1 MPVDPK
7 LGARQDWFNRESE
20 TAMIKISHLRTGL
33 LLSAMT
39 LAGCANAPL
48 PSLTTGSLFGSKP
61 DATAVATTPTPAAAP
76 VIRNDPTARALYV
89 SRVAAKAQR
98 CGFNFDADKLKSR
111 FLAAEGAAPGTDVAE
126 LAKLDKVYGVSL
138 SGTTKAVRADES
150 YCTDARTAHMKADLA
165 RHLAGDYTPGEPLKV
180 VDDDDGGLFSGSGG
194 LFDGTSNGTYKSPTL
209 PTDNR

>member
-1 MPVDPK
+1 
-7 LGARQDWFNRESE
+7 
-20 TAMIKISHLRTGL
+20 MIKITLARTSL
-33 LLSAMT
+33 LLTIIAM
-39 LAGCANAPL
+39 AGCSNAPL

-76 VIRNDPTARALYV
+76 VIRNDPTSRALYV

-111 FLAAEGAAPGTDVAE
+111 FLAAEGAVPGADVAG
-126 LAKLDKVYGVSL
+126 LAKLDKVYNVSL
-138 SGTTKAVRADES
+138 SGTTKAVRADEA

-165 RHLAGDYTPGEPLKV
+165 RHLAGDYSPGEPLKV
-180 VDDDDGGLFSGSGG
+180 VDEDDGGLFSGSGG
-194 LFDGTSNGTYKSPTL
+194 LFDPNSSSSTYKSPTL

>member
-1 MPVDPK
+1 
-7 LGARQDWFNRESE
+7 
-20 TAMIKISHLRTGL
+20 MIKNTLARTSL
-33 LLSAMT
+33 LLTVIAM
-39 LAGCANAPL
+39 AGCSNAPL

-76 VIRNDPTARALYV
+76 VIRNDPTSRALYV

-111 FLAAEGAAPGTDVAE
+111 FLAAEGAAPGADVAE
-126 LAKLDKVYGVSL
+126 LAKLDKVYAVSL
-138 SGTTKAVRADES
+138 SGTTKAVRADEA

-165 RHLAGDYTPGEPLKV
+165 RHLAGDYSPGEPLKV
-180 VDDDDGGLFSGSGG
+180 VEEDDGGLFAGSGG
-194 LFDGTSNGTYKSPTL
+194 LFDPNSSSSTYKSPTL

>member
-1 MPVDPK
+1 
-7 LGARQDWFNRESE
+7 
-20 TAMIKISHLRTGL
+20 MINTSLLRTGL
-33 LLSAMT
+33 LLSAT
-39 LAGCANAPL
+39 LLAGCANAPL

-61 DATAVATTPTPAAAP
+61 DATAVATTPAPP

-111 FLAAEGAAPGTDVAE
+111 FLAAEGAAAGTDVAE
-126 LAKLDKVYGVSL
+126 LAKLDKIYAVSL
-138 SGTTKAVRADES
+138 SGTTKAVRADEA

-165 RHLAGDYTPGEPLKV
+165 RHLAGDFAPGEPLKV
-180 VDDDDGGLFSGSGG
+180 AEEDDGGLFAGSGG
-194 LFDGTSNGTYKSPTL
+194 LFDSTSNGTYKSPTL